1 MLQGVPH
8 WSDRNGTGGEIVAT
22 DVIHGSK
29 AVAEAV
35 KLCDVDVIAA
45 YPITPQTRISESLAK
60 FAATGAI
67 RAEYIKVESEHSA
80 MSACIGASAT
90 GARTFTATSS
100 QGLAYMFE
108 LLFVASG
115 MRLPI
120 VMANANRALSAP
132 LNIWNDQQDSVSAR
146 DCGWI
151 QIYVE
156 TNQEALDSVI
166 QAYRISENH
175 EILIPSM
182 VCLDGY
188 VLTHTMEPVDIPEQ
202 DLIEKY
208 LPPFKPALSLDPDS
222 PITLGA
228 FANPSTYME
237 FRYEQQKAIERSF
250 KAIEAAG
257 KEYGKLTGREY
268 GLLEEYN
275 LDDAEIVLIT
285 MGSLAGTVKETL
297 ASLNDR
303 RIGLLRVRA
312 FRPFPK
318 DDVRRLLKD
327 VDKVA
332 VIEKDISVGLGEGAL
347 FSEIKSS
354 LYGLDSQPSMAGFI
368 AGLGGRD
375 VTPEDIAGVVK
386 KVEKGFEGTGW
397 VGLK

>member
-1 MLQGVPH
+1 MRRRVSH
-8 WSDRNGTGGEIVAT
+8 WSDRNGTGGKVVAT
-22 DVIHGSK
+22 DVIHGSR

-45 YPITPQTRISESLAK
+45 YPITPQTHISEDLAK

-67 RAEYIKVESEHSA
+67 KAEYIKVESEHSA

-132 LNIWNDQQDSVSAR
+132 LNIWNDQQDSVSTR
-146 DCGWI
+146 DAGWI

-166 QAYRISENH
+166 QAYKISENH
-175 EILIPSM
+175 DILIPSM
-182 VCLDGY
+182 ICLDGY
-188 VLTHTMEPVDIPEQ
+188 VLTHTIEPVDIPDVDFVE
-202 DLIEKY
+202 EY
-208 LPPFKPALSLDPDS
+208 LPPFKPALSLDPDD

-228 FANPSTYME
+228 FASPSSYME
-237 FRYEQQKAIERSF
+237 FRYEQQKAIERSLN
-250 KAIEAAG
+250 AIEAACR
-257 KEYGKLTGREY
+257 EYGKLTGREY
-268 GLLEEYN
+268 GLVEEYN
-275 LDDAEIVLIT
+275 LEDAEIALVT

-297 ASLNDR
+297 TSLKNSN
-303 RIGLLRVRA
+303 IGLLRVRA
-312 FRPFPK
+312 FRPFPREE
-318 DDVRRLLKD
+318 VRKALKD
-327 VDKVA
+327 VEKVA
-332 VIEKDISVGLGEGAL
+332 VIEKDVSVGLGEGAL
-347 FSEIKSS
+347 FSEIKGA
-354 LYGLDSQPSMAGFI
+354 LYGLGSPPSMAGFI

-375 VTPEDIAGVVK
+375 ITPEHIVGVVERVK
-386 KVEKGFEGTGW
+386 KGFEGTGW